1 MSTARAAKK
10 LVPAGRSRRAAPA
23 RLAER
28 AQRHDA
34 NAAFP
39 ITEDVLAAYLSGF
52 EVPHGAGE
60 HIVTVTFLTFRMPI
74 VLRHGRQRGR
84 HGDHHKRIGSGTL
97 LP

>member
-1 MSTARAAKK
+1 LSTARAAKK
-10 LVPAGRSRRAAPA
+10 LVYLQVDPAVLRR